1 MHADD
6 IRILYG
12 YHFAANRKL
21 WDVCVVPLS
30 DEQFLHPLAYSI
42 GSIRNQ
48 VVHMMDIEEGW
59 FDGLRTNNAD
69 GRAPFKNPEDWPTRE
84 KIRAD
89 WDTVEAKIRAYLIDL
104 TDDDCNAPF
113 GADPNALR
121 KWQIMMH
128 VLNHAT
134 DHRAQTLAM
143 LHSLGAP
150 TFAQDMIYHFWGK
163 L

>member
-1 MHADD
+1 MHAED

-12 YHFAANRKL
+12 YHFVANRKL
-21 WDVCVVPLS
+21 WDTSIVPLT
-30 DEQFLHPLAYSI
+30 DEQFLQPLDYSI

-48 VVHMMDIEEGW
+48 VVHLMDIEEGW
-59 FDGLRTNNAD
+59 FGGLREPAA
-69 GRAPFKNPEDWPTRE
+69 GRAPFKNPEAWPTRE

-89 WDTVEAKIRAYLIDL
+89 WDVVEADIRTYLAGL
-104 TDDDCNAPF
+104 TDEECNQPF
-113 GADPNALR
+113 AEGMR
-121 KWQIMMH
+121 KWQVMMH

-150 TFAQDMIYHFWGK
+150 TFAQDMVYHFWGK

>member
-21 WDVCVVPLS
+21 WETGIVPLT
-30 DEQFLHPLAYSI
+30 DAQFLQPLDYSI

-48 VVHMMDIEEGW
+48 VVHLMDIEEGW
-59 FDGLRTNNAD
+59 FDGLRTD
-69 GRAPFKNPEDWPTRE
+69 MPERGPFKNPNDWPTRE

-89 WDTVEAKIRAYLIDL
+89 WDIVEAKIRDYVEAL
-104 TDDDCNAPF
+104 TDEECNLPF
-113 GADPNALR
+113 GAPDGMR
-121 KWQIMMH
+121 KWQVMLH

-143 LHSLGAP
+143 LHQMGAK
-150 TFAQDMIYHFWGK
+150 TFAQDMVFHFWGVLK
-163 L
+163 

>member
-6 IRILYG
+6 IRTLYN

-21 WDVCVVPLS
+21 WDVSIVPLT
-30 DEQFLHPLAYSI
+30 DDQFLQPLDYSI

-48 VVHMMDIEEGW
+48 VVHLMDIEEGW
-59 FDGLRTNNAD
+59 FTGLRLP
-69 GRAPFKNPEDWPTRE
+69 GSERVPFKNPADWPTRE

-89 WDTVEAKIRAYLIDL
+89 WDVVETDIRVYLVSL
-104 TDDDCNAPF
+104 TDDECNQPF
-113 GADPNALR
+113 GPEPNAMR
-121 KWQIMMH
+121 KWQVMLH

-150 TFAQDMIYHFWGK
+150 TFAQDMVYHFWGR

>member
-1 MHADD
+1 MHAND

-21 WDVCVVPLS
+21 WDVSVVPLT
-30 DEQFLHPLAYSI
+30 DEQFLQPLDYSI

-48 VVHMMDIEEGW
+48 VVHLMDIEEGW
-59 FDGLRTNNAD
+59 FDGLRTNTPS
-69 GRAPFKNPEDWPTRE
+69 RAAFKNPDDWATRE

-89 WDTVEAKIRAYLIDL
+89 WDSVETKIRAYLDDL
-104 TDDDCNAPF
+104 TDEECNQPF
-113 GADPNALR
+113 GADPDALR
-121 KWQIMMH
+121 KWQIMLH

-143 LHSLGAP
+143 LHSLAAP
-150 TFAQDMIYHFWGK
+150 TFAQDMIYHFWGI